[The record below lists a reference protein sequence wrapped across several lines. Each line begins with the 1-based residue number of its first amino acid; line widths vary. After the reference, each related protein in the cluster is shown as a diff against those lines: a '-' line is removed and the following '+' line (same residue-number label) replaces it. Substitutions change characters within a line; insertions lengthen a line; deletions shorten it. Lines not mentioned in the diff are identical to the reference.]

1 MAARVS
7 PIHSVAVKYLQERI
21 AMCGVLAILD
31 LKSNP
36 ADLRHLA
43 LKLSRRQRHRGPD
56 WSGVFSDDGAVLV
69 HERLAIVDVETG
81 AQPIRSADGALAL
94 AVNGE
99 IYNHRE
105 LAESLHKPYAFQS
118 NSDCE
123 IINALY
129 RQDGPEGLKKLNGI
143 FAFVLWD
150 RAARRYIVARDP
162 IGVCPLYMGTD
173 EHGNRFVASELKA
186 LVGVCRT
193 VETFPPGHYLD
204 SRVGRPICYYNP
216 VWRSYETTQGT
227 GIDPEQL
234 RAELEAAVRRQLMSD
249 VPYGVLLSGGLD
261 SSVIAACATKFAGR
275 RIENDGATEAWWP
288 RLHSFAIGLE
298 NSPDLAAARLAA
310 SALGSVHHEFRY
322 TIQEGLDALHDVINH
337 VESFD
342 VTTVRA
348 STPMYLMARC
358 IKAAGVKM
366 VLSGEGSDEIFG
378 GYLYFHKAPN
388 ARAFHDETVRKI
400 FDLHRY
406 DCLRAN
412 KSMAAWGVEVRVPFL
427 DLEFLEVAMRF
438 DAAHKMVL
446 DGGIEKRVLRRAFD
460 SMLPKAI
467 AWRQKEQF
475 SDGVGY
481 GWIDSLKAYAE
492 NEVSDDKLKR
502 AHYRFPLNPPRT
514 KEEYLYRHIFE
525 SHFPGDAAAATVPV
539 GPSIACS
546 SPAAIAWDPSFANNA
561 DPSGR
566 AVAGVHKA
574 SLKEELQTYPTRARS
589 RQDAGLGT
597 VGAEGI
603 AHPAL

>member
-1 MAARVS
+1 
-7 PIHSVAVKYLQERI
+7 
-21 AMCGVLAILD
+21 MCGVLAILD
-31 LKSNP
+31 LKSDP
-36 ADLRHLA
+36 AGLRRMA

-56 WSGVFSDDGAVLV
+56 WSGVFADDGAVLA

-81 AQPIRSADGALAL
+81 VQPIRSADGALL
-94 AVNGE
+94 LTVNGE
-99 IYNHRE
+99 IYNHRQLE
-105 LAESLHKPYAFQS
+105 NSLREPYGFQTK
-118 NSDCE
+118 SDCE

-129 RQDGPEGLKKLNGI
+129 RQEGPDGLKKLNGI

-150 RAARRYIVARDP
+150 QVARRYLVARDP
-162 IGVCPLYMGTD
+162 IGVCPLYTGND
-173 EHGNRFVASELKA
+173 EHGNLFVASELKA

-193 VETFPPGHYLD
+193 VESFPPGHYLD
-204 SRVGRPICYYNP
+204 SRVGKPVRYYNP
-216 VWRSYETTQGT
+216 AWRSYESTEGV
-227 GIDPEQL
+227 GIDPEEL
-234 RAELEAAVRRQLMSD
+234 RAALEAAVRRQLMSD

-261 SSVIAACATKFAGR
+261 SSVVAACAAKFAGR
-275 RIENDGATEAWWP
+275 RIENDDATEAWWP

-298 NSPDLAAARLAA
+298 SSPDLAAARTAA
-310 SALGSVHHEFRY
+310 TALGTVHHEFRY
-322 TIQEGLDALHDVINH
+322 TIQEGLDAISDVIYH
-337 VESFD
+337 IESFD

-358 IKAAGVKM
+358 IKATGVKM

-378 GYLYFHKAPN
+378 GYLYFHRAPSG
-388 ARAFHDETVRKI
+388 RAFHDETVRKI

-412 KSMAAWGVEVRVPFL
+412 KSMAAWGVEARVPFL

-438 DAAHKMVL
+438 DAAHKMVR
-446 DGGIEKRVLRRAFD
+446 DGGMEKQVLRRAFEA
-460 SMLPKAI
+460 MLPEAI
-467 AWRQKEQF
+467 VWRQKEQF

-481 GWIDSLKAYAE
+481 GWIDSLKANAE
-492 NEVSDDKLKR
+492 NEVSDDELKR

-514 KEEYLYRHIFE
+514 KEEYLYRRIFE

-574 SLKEELQTYPTRARS
+574 SLKGKICR
-589 RQDAGLGT
+589 
-597 VGAEGI
+597 
-603 AHPAL
+603 